1 MDSST
6 KSSDRIASLD
16 VQKETDGTV
25 SVTVFWRKYDH
36 FEATYKDTSN
46 RRWLRRQL
54 KRIADKD
61 LENVLIK
68 QLDLFTDSTDV
79 VFERAEDAAQFIL
92 EHS

>member
-1 MDSST
+1 MASST
-6 KSSDRIASLD
+6 ESSDRISSLD
-16 VQKETDGTV
+16 VQKEKDGTV

-54 KRIADKD
+54 KRITDKD

>member
-1 MDSST
+1 MASST
-6 KSSDRIASLD
+6 ESSDRIASLD

-54 KRIADKD
+54 KRITDKD

>member
-1 MDSST
+1 MASST
-6 KSSDRIASLD
+6 ESSDRIASLD
-16 VQKETDGTV
+16 VQKEPDGAV

-36 FEATYKDTSN
+36 FENTFKDTSN

-54 KRIADKD
+54 KRITDKD

>member
-1 MDSST
+1 MASST
-6 KSSDRIASLD
+6 ESSDRIASLD
-16 VQKETDGTV
+16 VQKEADGTV

-54 KRIADKD
+54 KRITDKD

>member
-6 KSSDRIASLD
+6 KSSDRISSLD
-16 VQKETDGTV
+16 VQRETDGTV

-36 FEATYKDTSN
+36 FENTCKDTSN
-46 RRWLRRQL
+46 RRWLGRQL
-54 KRIADKD
+54 KRITDKD
-61 LENVLIK
+61 LQNVLIK

-79 VFERAEDAAQFIL
+79 VFERQEDAAKFIL

>member
-1 MDSST
+1 MASST
-6 KSSDRIASLD
+6 ESSDRIASLD
-16 VQKETDGTV
+16 VQRETDGTV

-54 KRIADKD
+54 KRITDKD

>member
-1 MDSST
+1 MASST
-6 KSSDRIASLD
+6 ESSDRIESLD
-16 VQKETDGTV
+16 VQRETDGTV

-54 KRIADKD
+54 KRITDKD

>member
-1 MDSST
+1 MASST
-6 KSSDRIASLD
+6 ESSDRIESLD

-54 KRIADKD
+54 KRITDKD

-79 VFERAEDAAQFIL
+79 IFDRAEDAAQFIL

>member
-1 MDSST
+1 MASST
-6 KSSDRIASLD
+6 ESSDRIESLD
-16 VQKETDGTV
+16 VQRETDGTV
-25 SVTVFWRKYDH
+25 SVTVFWRKRSY
-36 FEATYKDTSN
+36 EETLKDTSN

-54 KRIADKD
+54 KRITDKD

>member
-16 VQKETDGTV
+16 VQKEPDGAV

-36 FEATYKDTSN
+36 FEAPFKDTSN

-54 KRIADKD
+54 KRITNKD
-61 LENVLIK
+61 LENVLIR

-79 VFERAEDAAQFIL
+79 VFERTEDAAQFIL

>member
-1 MDSST
+1 MASST
-6 KSSDRIASLD
+6 ESSDRIASLD
-16 VQKETDGTV
+16 VQKEADGAV

-54 KRIADKD
+54 NRITDKD

>member
-1 MDSST
+1 MASST
-6 KSSDRIASLD
+6 ESSDRIASLD

-36 FEATYKDTSN
+36 FEATFKDTSN

-54 KRIADKD
+54 KRITDKD

>member
-54 KRIADKD
+54 KRITDKD

>member
-1 MDSST
+1 MASST
-6 KSSDRIASLD
+6 ESSDRIASLD

-54 KRIADKD
+54 KRITDKD
-61 LENVLIK
+61 LENVLIR